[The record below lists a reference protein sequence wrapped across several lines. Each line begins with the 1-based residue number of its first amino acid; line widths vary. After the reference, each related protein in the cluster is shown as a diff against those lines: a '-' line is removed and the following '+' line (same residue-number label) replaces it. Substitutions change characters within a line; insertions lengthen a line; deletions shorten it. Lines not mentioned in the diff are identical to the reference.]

1 MSDTTPRREFLGQ
14 IASSAIVLAG
24 TACVGPLAASAPPSP
39 APSMAPPPAPT
50 HWDDTWFARIT
61 AKHKAVFDS
70 PEIDDG
76 LAVSQAA
83 GYINQMR
90 AALDVGRDVISV
102 LVIRH
107 AAIPMVFN
115 DAMWA
120 KYEFGKE
127 EKIKD
132 FRTKQW
138 ATRNPYLGAAAAA
151 APPDSPS
158 DKPERAQGT
167 LSWLA
172 AHGQIILG
180 CDLATRGMST
190 IVAQRTAQSPKAVY
204 DEFKANLVP
213 GLILQPSGVYA
224 VHRAQEAGCT
234 YIRST

>member
-1 MSDTTPRREFLGQ
+1 MSDNTPRREFLGQ
-14 IASSAIVLAG
+14 IAASAIVLAG
-24 TACVGPLAASAPPSP
+24 TACAAPLAATQP
-39 APSMAPPPAPT
+39 APTPMAPPPAPKT
-50 HWDDTWFARIT
+50 WDDSWFGRIT
-61 AKHKAVFDS
+61 TKHKAVFDS

-90 AALDVGRDVISV
+90 AALDVGNDVISV

-107 AAIPMVFN
+107 AAIPMAFN

-120 KYEFGKE
+120 KYEFGKY

-132 FRTKQW
+132 ERTKQW
-138 ATRNPYLGAAAAA
+138 ATRNPYLGQATAAAAA
-151 APPDSPS
+151 TS
-158 DKPERAQGT
+158 DVPEHAQGT
-167 LSWLA
+167 LSWLGT
-172 AHGQIILG
+172 HGQILLG

-190 IVAQRTAQSPKAVY
+190 IIAQRTNQTPTAVY
-204 DEFKANLVP
+204 EEIKANLVP

-224 VHRAQEAGCT
+224 VHRAQEAGCS